1 MTLFGDGSGGGRAE
15 MISEAPELKLPPLRT
30 FRVVRPGEADI
41 EVVAHSVSQEPDGSL
56 SFVRYQRWANTILP
70 MKTRILRSYIDVE
83 ELLDKVENQNLPSSR
98 LIQ

>member
-1 MTLFGDGSGGGRAE
+1 MSLFGDGGGDSRTG
-15 MISEAPELKLPPLRT
+15 MLSEAPELKLPPLRT
-30 FRVVRPGEADI
+30 FRVIRPNEANI

-70 MKTRILRSYIDVE
+70 MKTRILRSYVDVE
-83 ELLDKVENQNLPSSR
+83 ELLDKVERQDLGSSS